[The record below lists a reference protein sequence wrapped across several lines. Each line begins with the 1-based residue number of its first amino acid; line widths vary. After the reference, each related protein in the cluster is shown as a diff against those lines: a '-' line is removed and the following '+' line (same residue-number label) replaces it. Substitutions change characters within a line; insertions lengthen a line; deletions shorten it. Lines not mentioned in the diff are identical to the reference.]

1 MEKFL
6 CGCCLVMVLIML
18 RVHLSFDFGS
28 SIVARW
34 CDWALCSGMRK
45 PHILLSVS
53 LCGRFISILG
63 ASFVDCHF
71 LRLFFILALSLSSLS
86 SVRLLKLFC
95 FVVYTVYLYCW
106 VGRTHSVY
114 EKYSP
119 LSHIRIGL
127 LINNVDGTCTPVE
140 VFGFL
145 SSNNISLFHFLG
157 LPHACGPAFFLCNF
171 YPFFSHFNTE
181 IHSHFVLFAKYARR
195 TSIDSVGTYVRKRTR
210 KSQKD
215 PSRRT

>member
-1 MEKFL
+1 MEKFP

-53 LCGRFISILG
+53 LCGRFISILS

-71 LRLFFILALSLSSLS
+71 LYFLSLSLFISLSSLS
-86 SVRLLKLFC
+86 FVRLLKLFC

-106 VGRTHSVY
+106 VGRTHLVY

-157 LPHACGPAFFLCNF
+157 LPHACGPAFFSLQF
-171 YPFFSHFNTE
+171 
-181 IHSHFVLFAKYARR
+181 L
-195 TSIDSVGTYVRKRTR
+195 SIF
-210 KSQKD
+210 
-215 PSRRT
+215 

>member
-1 MEKFL
+1 MEKFP

-18 RVHLSFDFGS
+18 RVHLSFDFVS
-28 SIVARW
+28 SIVVRW

-63 ASFVDCHF
+63 TSFVDCHF
-71 LRLFFILALSLSSLS
+71 LWLFFIFRSLSLALSLASLS
-86 SVRLLKLFC
+86 FVRLLKLFC

-157 LPHACGPAFFLCNF
+157 LPHACVPAFFLCKF
-171 YPFFSHFNTE
+171 
-181 IHSHFVLFAKYARR
+181 L
-195 TSIDSVGTYVRKRTR
+195 SIF
-210 KSQKD
+210 
-215 PSRRT
+215 